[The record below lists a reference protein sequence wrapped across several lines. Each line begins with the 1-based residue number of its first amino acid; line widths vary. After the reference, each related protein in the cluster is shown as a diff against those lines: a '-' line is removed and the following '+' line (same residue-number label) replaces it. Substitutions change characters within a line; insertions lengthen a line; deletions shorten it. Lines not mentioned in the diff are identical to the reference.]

1 MYYLL
6 ILVAVVLLALQF
18 CTNKFYQ
25 LRFGNAVT
33 ASLLFTALNGL
44 TTALLFFCIG
54 GFRLTVTAYSLMMA
68 AVIAVLCCL
77 YTLIGFRM
85 LALGNMSVY
94 TMFLMLGG
102 MLLPYLYGV
111 FWLDEEITV
120 CRILGVIL
128 LALSMVFPVLG
139 TGDDESKKKTRT
151 LFLLLCLVVFT
162 LNGFVSITSKMHQIS
177 DRLIVGEND
186 FVILSNGMNGLISS
200 VALFFMCLAR
210 RTAPLREPLTAG
222 SMGLIAGI
230 IGVSAACNGTSYMLQ
245 LIGAANVPASVL
257 YPMVTGG
264 MMVLSAVAGMV
275 FFREFPDKK
284 TAVGLLLAFAATFL
298 FLF

>member
-1 MYYLL
+1 MYYLM

-44 TTALLFFCIG
+44 VTALLFFCIG
-54 GFRLTVTAYSLMMA
+54 GFRLTVTPYSLLMA
-68 AVIAVLCCL
+68 AVIAVLCCS
-77 YTLIGFRM
+77 YTLIGFKM
-85 LALGNMSVY
+85 FALGNMSVY

-111 FWLDEEITV
+111 LWLDEDITLW
-120 CRILGVIL
+120 RILGVVL
-128 LALSMVFPVLG
+128 LALSMVFPALG
-139 TGDDESKKKTRT
+139 VKDDESKKKTRT

-186 FVILSNGMNGLISS
+186 FVILSNGLNGLISS
-200 VALFFMCLAR
+200 AALFIMCLTH
-210 RTAPLREPLTAG
+210 RTAPLSQPLTG
-222 SMGLIAGI
+222 RSMGLIAGI
-230 IGVSAACNGTSYMLQ
+230 IGASAACNGTSYMLQ

-264 MMVLSAVAGMV
+264 MMVLSAVAGMI
-275 FFREFPDKK
+275 FFREYPDKK
-284 TAVGLLLAFAATFL
+284 TGFGLLLSFAATFL

>member
-1 MYYLL
+1 MYYLM

-44 TTALLFFCIG
+44 VTALLFFCIG
-54 GFRLTVTAYSLMMA
+54 GFRLTVTPYSLLMA
-68 AVIAVLCCL
+68 AVIAVLCCS
-77 YTLIGFRM
+77 YTLIGFKM
-85 LALGNMSVY
+85 FALGNMSVY

-111 FWLDEEITV
+111 LWLDEDITLWRV
-120 CRILGVIL
+120 LGVIL
-128 LALSMVFPVLG
+128 LALSMVFPALG
-139 TGDDESKKKTRT
+139 VKDDESKKKTRM

-186 FVILSNGMNGLISS
+186 FVILSNGLNGLISS
-200 VALFFMCLAR
+200 AALFIMCLTH
-210 RTAPLREPLTAG
+210 RTAPLSQPLTG
-222 SMGLIAGI
+222 RSMGLIAGI
-230 IGVSAACNGTSYMLQ
+230 IGASAACNGTSYMLQ

-264 MMVLSAVAGMV
+264 MMVLSAVAGMI
-275 FFREFPDKK
+275 FFREYPDKK
-284 TAVGLLLAFAATFL
+284 TGFGLILSFAATFL